1 LDDVFAFSALTGQGV
16 TVFGPMQERFYWE
29 TLVRRHPDV
38 PVSYGGF
45 LRMPVLAETVSDFRA
60 VLMTPKCLEAF
71 GVIGIEALACGT
83 PVIAYRRGGL
93 CEYVLDGET
102 GRLVEPDDIEGLGE
116 AVERVEQIDRARCRR
131 LVEERY
137 TLRHYGAALVD
148 WLGALT
154 TGATP

>member
-1 LDDVFAFSALTGQGV
+1 
-16 TVFGPMQERFYWE
+16 
-29 TLVRRHPDV
+29 
-38 PVSYGGF
+38 
-45 LRMPVLAETVSDFRA
+45 
-60 VLMTPKCLEAF
+60 
-71 GVIGIEALACGT
+71 
-83 PVIAYRRGGL
+83 
-93 CEYVLDGET
+93 
-102 GRLVEPDDIEGLGE
+102 VEPDDIEGLGE